1 MLIGD
6 EQFSEEQKISGNQIT
21 TITDQNFNV
30 PDNQFVNEVI
40 ESQRKVSDHK
50 YSILLVEDS
59 PDVLDLLVQIFSPI
73 YEVNTATNGL
83 DGLEKAKTKQ
93 PDIIVSDV
101 MMPVMSGIEMCSKIK
116 SNLET
121 SHIPVVLLT
130 ARTAVEYT
138 IEGYRTGAD
147 DYLTKPFDTR
157 LLIARCNNLVNNRRQ
172 LQARFSKN
180 SNTDVSIVAT
190 NSLDQKFLARAVEIV
205 EKTLDN
211 TDFDVNVFASEMMMG
226 RTAFFQKLKG
236 ITGQTPNEFITSIR
250 LKKSLQLLIDEPE
263 MSVTDIGY
271 KLGFSSPSYFTKC
284 FREVFGITP
293 VKYRKENI
301 DKTTE

>member
-1 MLIGD
+1 M
-6 EQFSEEQKISGNQIT
+6 
-21 TITDQNFNV
+21 
-30 PDNQFVNEVI
+30 
-40 ESQRKVSDHK
+40 
-50 YSILLVEDS
+50 
-59 PDVLDLLVQIFSPI
+59 
-73 YEVNTATNGL
+73 
-83 DGLEKAKTKQ
+83 
-93 PDIIVSDV
+93 
-101 MMPVMSGIEMCSKIK
+101 
-116 SNLET
+116 
-121 SHIPVVLLT
+121 
-130 ARTAVEYT
+130 
-138 IEGYRTGAD
+138 
-147 DYLTKPFDTR
+147 
-157 LLIARCNNLVNNRRQ
+157 
-172 LQARFSKN
+172 
-180 SNTDVSIVAT
+180 
-190 NSLDQKFLARAVEIV
+190 DQKFLARAVEIV